1 MTSSNSERVVPF
13 PKQPAPRV
21 GREERAFLPAALEIV
36 ETPPSPTGRATA
48 FILIALFC
56 AALAWACLGHIDI
69 VASATGKIVPG
80 GRSKVV
86 QPLETGIVSAIH
98 VRDGQSVKAGDI
110 LIEMDTSTNEAERQ
124 RQQGDLVSA
133 ELDVARL
140 KAALSEEADPAA
152 SFAPP
157 TDASAAQIA
166 TQRQF
171 LIQQLEEQRAK
182 LAALDGQKAQK
193 QAELATAVAT
203 EEKLAAILPVLQE
216 RVDIRQTL
224 FAHDTGS
231 KANYLEIY
239 QSLVESQKD
248 LAVQKSHSHEAE
260 AAIAA
265 IVEARAQT
273 AAEFKR
279 TLFAELVDAERKAG
293 EFREDMIKA
302 QLRME
307 FQRLRAP
314 VDGTVQQLAVHTIGG
329 VVTPAQA
336 LLVVVPSDSPLEIE
350 AMVSNRDIGFVYE
363 GQEAQIK
370 VDTFNFTKY
379 GLLHGKVLSVSHD
392 SISRDKPRDG
402 SGDKAQG
409 ALDATSEPA
418 GQELTYAA
426 RISLDRTQM
435 QIDDKLVSLSPGMAV
450 TVEVETGSRRLIE
463 YLLSPLMRYKQSS
476 MRER

>member
-1 MTSSNSERVVPF
+1 MTSSNSNRVVPF
-13 PKQPAPRV
+13 PKPRDRA

-36 ETPPSPTGRATA
+36 ETPPSPTGRAIA
-48 FILIALFC
+48 FTLVALFC
-56 AALAWACLGHIDI
+56 LALAWACFGRIDI
-69 VASATGKIVPG
+69 VATATGKIVPG
-80 GRSKVV
+80 GRTKVV
-86 QPLETGIVSAIH
+86 QPFETGVVSAIH

-110 LIEMDTSTNEAERQ
+110 LIELDTTMNEAERR
-124 RQQGDLVSA
+124 RQHGDLVSA

-140 KAALSEEADPAA
+140 KAALGDAADPVAA
-152 SFAPP
+152 FQPP
-157 TDASAAQIA
+157 DDASAGQVAM
-166 TQRQF
+166 QRQ
-171 LIQQLEEQRAK
+171 LLVQQLEEQRAK
-182 LAALDGQKAQK
+182 LAALDRQKTQK
-193 QAELATAVAT
+193 EAELTTAQAT
-203 EEKLAAILPVLQE
+203 EDKLEAVLPVLQE
-216 RVDIRQTL
+216 RVDIRKTL

-248 LAVQKSHSHEAE
+248 IEVQKSHSHEAE

-273 AAEFKR
+273 EAEFRAK
-279 TLFAELVDAERKAG
+279 LFAESVEAERKAA
-293 EFREDMIKA
+293 EFREDMLKA
-302 QLRME
+302 EQRIEL
-307 FQRLRAP
+307 QRLRAP

-336 LLVVVPSDSPLEIE
+336 LLVLVPTGSPLEIE
-350 AMVSNRDIGFVYE
+350 AMVSNRDIGFVYV
-363 GQEAQIK
+363 GQETQIK

-379 GLLHGKVLSVSHD
+379 GLLHGRVLSISQD

-402 SGDKAQG
+402 QGDKAQG
-409 ALDATSEPA
+409 AMDGSSEPA

-435 QIDDKLVSLSPGMAV
+435 QVEDKLVSLTPGMAV
-450 TVEVETGSRRLIE
+450 TVEVETGSRRMIE
-463 YLLSPLMRYKQSS
+463 YLLSPLMRTGQTS